1 LVSRPFLVEETNDL
15 ASDVLAAGLLVVHDT
30 GRGGEDDVAELTGRE
45 QLDNP
50 LLELGETDVVAG
62 RDDTGLVE
70 TAVELDNDL
79 AGSVVIDLLELAN
92 VAVALHNLEELG
104 DDLGRRSDQDLAL
117 ASLLGVV
124 DGVERIVEDGSAD
137 HFGGVL
143 DKILK
148 SGREMRYLT
157 RSMLAFQRLPE
168 RGECPQ
174 QSIARVLPPNAEE
187 EKRIE
192 GVIASP

>member
-92 VAVALHNLEELG
+92 VAL
-104 DDLGRRSDQDLAL
+104 R
-117 ASLLGVV
+117 
-124 DGVERIVEDGSAD
+124 
-137 HFGGVL
+137 
-143 DKILK
+143 K
-148 SGREMRYLT
+148 S
-157 RSMLAFQRLPE
+157 
-168 RGECPQ
+168 
-174 QSIARVLPPNAEE
+174 
-187 EKRIE
+187 
-192 GVIASP
+192 